1 MRDVAALAGVSL
13 KTVSR
18 VINGES
24 TVDAGLAARVRRA
37 ADALDYQ
44 PNLAAR
50 SLRSSGG
57 RTRSIGLLVEN
68 VANPF
73 SSALHRAVEDFA
85 RPRGVAVL
93 ASSLDEE
100 PRRERELVREL
111 VARRVDGI
119 ILVPS
124 GEDHSY
130 LGNERRAGVS
140 IVFLDRPPK
149 LFNADAVLAEN
160 RAGARAATAHL
171 ISHGHH
177 RIACLGDLR
186 SIYTAA
192 ERFAGYV
199 DALREAGIPLE
210 EKLIVH
216 DLHDADVAAS
226 EARALLLRD
235 LPPTALLATQNL
247 VTVGAI
253 RALRALRQHTS
264 VALVGVDDF
273 MLADMLEPA
282 VTVVAQDP
290 AAMGQLACETLFRR
304 MDGDQSH
311 PATVAVPTRLIT
323 RGSGE
328 IAPPAS

>member
-24 TVDAGLAARVRRA
+24 TVDSGLAARVRRA

-100 PRRERELVREL
+100 PGRERDLVREL

-140 IVFLDRPPK
+140 IVFVDRPPK

-160 RAGARAATAHL
+160 RVGARTATAHL
-171 ISHGHH
+171 IGQGHR

-186 SIYTAA
+186 SIYTAG

-199 DALREAGIPLE
+199 EALREAGIPFE
-210 EKLIVH
+210 EELIVH
-216 DLHDADVAAS
+216 DLHGEGVAETA
-226 EARALLLRD
+226 ARKLMLGEP
-235 LPPTALLATQNL
+235 PPTALLATQNL

-253 RALRALRQHTS
+253 RALRVLERHRR
-264 VALVGVDDF
+264 VALVGIDDF

-290 AAMGQLACETLFRR
+290 VAMGGLACETLFRR
-304 MDGDQSH
+304 MDGDRSS
-311 PATVAVPTRLIT
+311 PATVTVPTRLIA

-328 IAPPAS
+328 IPPPAS

>member
-24 TVDAGLAARVRRA
+24 TVDSGLAARVRRA

-100 PRRERELVREL
+100 PGRERDLVREL

-140 IVFLDRPPK
+140 FVDRPPK

-160 RAGARAATAHL
+160 REGARAATAHL
-171 ISHGHH
+171 IAQGHR

-186 SIYTAA
+186 SIYTAG

-199 DALREAGIPLE
+199 EALREAGMAVE
-210 EKLIVH
+210 EELIVH
-216 DLHDADVAAS
+216 DLHGADVAERA
-226 EARALLLRD
+226 ARELMLGD
-235 LPPTALLATQNL
+235 QPPTALLATQNL
-247 VTVGAI
+247 VTVGSI
-253 RALRALRQHTS
+253 RALRVLEQHGR

-290 AAMGQLACETLFRR
+290 AAMGGLACETLFRR
-304 MDGDQSH
+304 MDGDRSS
-311 PATVAVPTRLIT
+311 PATVTVPTRLIA

-328 IAPPAS
+328 IPPPAS